1 LLDVVRAALGNWADQ
16 AETPA
21 FSGLSPVSV
30 R

>member
-1 LLDVVRAALGNWADQ
+1 LLEVVRAALGNWADR
-16 AETPA
+16 AEIPA